1 MTDTEICSVVTN
13 FGDLKELSGG
23 GMLGLIAE
31 NSMRVG
37 DLKIKEVKLDAIVGF
52 GEFLKDGY

>member
-23 GMLGLIAE
+23 SMLGLIAE